1 MKTAIGYKTP
11 QEGKADKGGSYTVW
25 VQLPTDRKWY
35 SPKDISGISRNTAT
49 HEHLRVLN
57 RKIRNLRV
65 VRVRNNRTEPMNSDQ
80 RSIKRL
86 LKDLGRKHPKE
97 FPETGRP
104 NAPREQGVYVIFNP
118 QGRVVHVG
126 RTLRAKRGIFQRLCD
141 HLATRSS
148 FTNQYPPLKGNGAN
162 LREGYKFSCLRVT
175 DDRNRALL
183 EALAIGCL
191 RPAHIGLGAK
201 TTRRS

>member
-1 MKTAIGYKTP
+1 MKKAIGYKTP

-25 VQLPTDRKWY
+25 VRVPTDRKWY
-35 SPKDISGISRNTAT
+35 SPKDISGISRHTAT
-49 HEHLRVLN
+49 HEHLRVLK

-65 VRVRNNRTEPMNSDQ
+65 VRFRNNRAEPMNSDQ

-86 LKDLGRKHPKE
+86 LKDLRKQPLKKFPK
-97 FPETGRP
+97 TGGP
-104 NAPREQGVYVIFNP
+104 DAPREQGVYVIFNA
-118 QGRVVHVG
+118 QGGVVHVG
-126 RTLRAKRGIFQRLCD
+126 RTLRGKRGIFQRLCD

-148 FTNQYPPLKGNGAN
+148 FTNQYPPLKGDGAN
-162 LREGYKFSCLRVT
+162 LRKGYKFSCLSVT
-175 DDRNRALL
+175 DNRDRALL

-191 RPAHIGLGAK
+191 RPAHIGLGAE